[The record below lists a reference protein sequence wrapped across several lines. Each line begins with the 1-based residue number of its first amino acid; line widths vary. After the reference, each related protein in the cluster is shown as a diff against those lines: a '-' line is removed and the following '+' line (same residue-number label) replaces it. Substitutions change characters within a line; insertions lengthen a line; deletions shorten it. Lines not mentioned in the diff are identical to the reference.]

1 MNKIMTFIENN
12 ITINEEAIS
21 KKFEYRIN
29 NDRKDHSWFQ
39 LSTNDDSGISKVI
52 INNAQ
57 FYAVKPMLTVTRG
70 DYIPSK
76 ADVNIAIYFNERDE
90 FSQVILLSYNDKLS
104 FDCKDGALIINI
116 TKGEK

>member
-12 ITINEEAIS
+12 ITINEESIS

-29 NDRKDHSWFQ
+29 NDRKGHPWFQ

-57 FYAVKPMLTVTRG
+57 FYAVNPMLTVT
-70 DYIPSK
+70 IPSK

-104 FDCKDGALIINI
+104 FDCKDDALIINI

>member
-1 MNKIMTFIENN
+1 MSKIMTFIENN
-12 ITINEEAIS
+12 ITINEESIS

-29 NDRKDHSWFQ
+29 NDRKDHPWFQ

-52 INNAQ
+52 INNVQ
-57 FYAVKPMLTVTRG
+57 FHAVKPLLTVTRG

-90 FSQVILLSYNDKLS
+90 YSQVILLSYNDKLS

-116 TKGEK
+116 KKGEK